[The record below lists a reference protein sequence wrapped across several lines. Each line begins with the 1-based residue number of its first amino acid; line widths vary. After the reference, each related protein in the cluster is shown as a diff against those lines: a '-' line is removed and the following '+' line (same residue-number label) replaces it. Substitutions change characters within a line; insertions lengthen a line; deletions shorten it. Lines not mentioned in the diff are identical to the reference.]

1 MKNSAVFGLC
11 YNKVD
16 CFADT
21 FNVSIT
27 HQLFEMR
34 ARIAIEKVKEVAARR
49 VDTERLQLQK
59 IALKIH
65 ANPEIGLQEVK
76 ASGWLTAY
84 LEKKG
89 FTVERGI
96 CDMPTA
102 FRASYGKGKP
112 RIAVL
117 AEYDA
122 LPGAGHACGHNLI
135 CTIALGAAVAS
146 KQTVDT
152 YGGTILVIGTPAEE
166 IQGGKIT
173 MAKKGA
179 FNDLDTALI
188 VHPETFDLATSNALA
203 CQNLYIE
210 FFGKATHASAGPERG
225 INALDAMI
233 LSFNAIGALRQHI
246 RSTARIHGIIT
257 DGGKAANVVPDHSAA
272 EFIVRAADDTYLDVL
287 EQKVLNCFIGAA
299 QATGARLEYRWDEQ
313 RYAAMRSNMTLAQ
326 LYADNMKSVGRKV
339 PIPNPGAGAGS
350 TDMGNVSQIA
360 PAIHPMVA
368 IAPRTISIHSPE
380 FAQAAASDAGI
391 QGMVDAAKAVAGMIV
406 DLLASP
412 DTLHKVKEEFSRTS

>member
-1 MKNSAVFGLC
+1 LTILGLC

-16 CFADT
+16 CFADIL
-21 FNVSIT
+21 NVST
-27 HQLFEMR
+27 PHQLFEMST
-34 ARIAIEKVKEVAARR
+34 RIAIEKVKKTAFMR

-65 ANPEIGLQEVK
+65 AHPEIGLKEVK

-89 FTVERGI
+89 FTIERGI

-102 FRASYGKGKP
+102 FKASYGKGKP

-122 LPGAGHACGHNLI
+122 LPGVGHACGHNLI

-166 IQGGKIT
+166 MLGGKIP
-173 MAKKGA
+173 MVKKGA
-179 FNDLDTALI
+179 FNNLDAALI
-188 VHPETFDLATSNALA
+188 VHPETFDSATSNALA
-203 CQNLYIE
+203 CQNLYID
-210 FFGKATHASAGPERG
+210 FFGTSAHASAGAERG

-257 DGGKAANVVPDHSAA
+257 DGGKAANVIPDHSAA
-272 EFIVRAADDTYLDVL
+272 EFMVRAADDSYLDEL

-299 QATGARLEYRWDEQ
+299 QATGARLEYRWDEL
-313 RYAAMRSNMTLAQ
+313 RYATMRSNMILAR
-326 LYADNMKSVGRKV
+326 LYADNMKNFGRKV
-339 PIPNPGAGAGS
+339 FVPNPGTGAGS
-350 TDMGNVSQIA
+350 TDMGNVSQVV

-406 DLLASP
+406 DLLTNP
-412 DTLHKVKEEFSRTS
+412 DILHKVKEEFSKTS